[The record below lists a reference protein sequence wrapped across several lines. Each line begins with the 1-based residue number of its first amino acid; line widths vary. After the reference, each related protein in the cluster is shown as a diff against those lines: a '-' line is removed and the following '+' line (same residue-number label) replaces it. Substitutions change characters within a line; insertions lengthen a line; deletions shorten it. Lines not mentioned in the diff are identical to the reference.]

1 MHTKLIKSGQSV
13 VIVSPTDNSVYKFP
27 FGGREH
33 STLFFLLIQK
43 LELDHSAL
51 PQEIVTKGHIPYF
64 RFNRHHNLLN
74 RIEVRK
80 YIVVF
85 VDQIVD
91 AIQELHANNIAHMD
105 IRLENI
111 CYCESTDHAVLID
124 LDRRDF
130 ASNTAITYYG
140 NSTMYSRLPG
150 WSCEMYDWRQL
161 GIMIYFI
168 MTNTSDDYHRI
179 HIPEDSNDFLKK
191 LFAGNKCPPDIK
203 STLDKLYLF
212 CYLAVLL
219 CAHAFFVLY
228 LTICWTFNRRVYLC
242 MCMASQ
248 QNIANELMAY
258 ALSYCRNLRS
268 RSP

>member
-228 LTICWTFNRRVYLC
+228 LTICWTFNRRVYL
-242 MCMASQ
+242 
-248 QNIANELMAY
+248 
-258 ALSYCRNLRS
+258 
-268 RSP
+268 